1 MLIIKIAEDELD
13 YFNDIKNNY
22 SQNVIV
28 KTQHGFDMNSSV
40 QIVVD
45 ISDILDVVLPS
56 IMAAIEMV
64 LLYRINKKQA
74 KLEQEKLKL
83 EQAKAER
90 TEFEIR
96 LSSNGESEVIVKTS
110 DISSL
115 QENPE
120 KLSAFLKTVKK
131 EIESKNETE

>member
-1 MLIIKIAEDELD
+1 MLIIKISEDELD

-22 SQNVIV
+22 PQNVIV

-120 KLSAFLKTVKK
+120 NLSAFLKTVKK

>member
-22 SQNVIV
+22 PQNVIV

-40 QIVVD
+40 QIVED

-120 KLSAFLKTVKK
+120 NLSAFLKTVKK

>member
-22 SQNVIV
+22 PQNVIV

>member
-22 SQNVIV
+22 PQNVIV

-120 KLSAFLKTVKK
+120 NLSAFLKTVKK

>member
-22 SQNVIV
+22 PQNVIV

-115 QENPE
+115 KENPE